1 MFESLY
7 SQDKW
12 DLGATYPVARLSF
25 GSCVVQSRAE
35 LDVHTRKQMRTTRE
49 RLGRS
54 VDHKTDIAGE
64 F

>member
-7 SQDKW
+7 IQDKW
-12 DLGATYPVARLSF
+12 DWGTTYPVVRLSF
-25 GSCVVQSRAE
+25 GSGVVQSRAE
-35 LDVHTRKQMRTTRE
+35 LDVHIREQLRTARG